1 MAEMSMAD
9 LMTALGEA
17 ASSDVPDKVKIMI
30 YAATLQRREQQWVVL
45 WEENVVM
52 RNDVLG

>member
-1 MAEMSMAD
+1 MAD